1 MFLPHV
7 AFDSAAGG
15 EELTETKI
23 VQAIVPA
30 YAVVK
35 VALFET
41 GLSGR
46 QRYWQFSLEAAR
58 QGVDRF
64 SLGVRVPT
72 LARVLS
78 SQYLFGAQEA
88 HFIFGD
94 SAVYHILRRVK
105 RKRAVQVI
113 RRESLTLNRGSQV
126 IAKRFHSGE
135 MAADARTPVADKRV
149 VGLIAIGYDFQRS
162 GVNAPP
168 LRVGQKIRLQTV
180 RQVENDFT
188 ARRVEPQRIGEDV
201 LIAQI
206 ASEVVT
212 APVGA
217 DGRDVALQRAVVL
230 RHPAR
235 THAGANHMLLF
246 GQLPRCVNSQAPF
259 QFGDA
264 VRQSEQFVIYRR
276 R

>member
-1 MFLPHV
+1 MLLPHV
-7 AFDSAAGG
+7 AFDRAAWS
-15 EELTETKI
+15 EELTETDI

-30 YAVVK
+30 YAVVE

-41 GLSGR
+41 GLGGR
-46 QRYWQFSLEAAR
+46 QRYRQFGLEAAR

-72 LARVLS
+72 LSRILS
-78 SQYLFGAQEA
+78 TKLLFGAQEA
-88 HFIFGD
+88 RFIFGD
-94 SAVYHILRRVK
+94 SAVYHILWRVK
-105 RKRAVQVI
+105 RKRAVEVI
-113 RRESLTLNRGSQV
+113 RRESLALNCRSQV

-201 LIAQI
+201 LIAKI

-217 DGRDVALQRAVVL
+217 EGRDVALQRAVVL
-230 RHPAR
+230 RHSAR

-246 GQLPRCVNSQAPF
+246 GQLPRSGKSQAAIK
-259 QFGDA
+259 FGDA
-264 VRQSEQFVIYRR
+264 VRESEQSVI
-276 R
+276 